1 MPGKGRGGYF
11 MQRRANGKVVGTGK
25 KIVWWGWTEPGE
37 EWVWVRLERF
47 LEPTMRALVGHSEK

>member
-1 MPGKGRGGYF
+1 